1 MSLNVNGALFIGMLL
16 TGIIAFFTGQLTFS
30 NGVTSM
36 PGLPEGIIV
45 SNPITAVSDVI
56 NYGLYALYSH
66 SSLLHYLIQQVHY
79 LALHNKV
86 DL

>member
-45 SNPITAVSDVI
+45 SNPVL
-56 NYGLYALYSH
+56 LYLT
-66 SSLLHYLIQQVHY
+66 
-79 LALHNKV
+79 
-86 DL
+86 